1 MTALLPTELA
11 SFRTRFHDG
20 GDGLIRRINYDF
32 ARRTAD
38 IVIAIVPPGEDWMN
52 LRLSLR
58 PVSAWRAAHTN
69 TSHHQV
75 LSDGFSLLHDAGW
88 YLDLAPDFSQAPS
101 ATAIQS
107 NVHVH
112 VK

>member
-1 MTALLPTELA
+1 
-11 SFRTRFHDG
+11 
-20 GDGLIRRINYDF
+20 
-32 ARRTAD
+32 
-38 IVIAIVPPGEDWMN
+38 MN

-58 PVSAWRAAHTN
+58 QVSAWRAAHTN

-101 ATAIQS
+101 ATAIQRS
-107 NVHVH
+107 AFFFAAQTIEFEVLPYDYPSA
-112 VK
+112 